1 VKIQILV
8 GALVLSLGL
17 NIWQMWQNKLL
28 NNNFAA
34 SRSDASQLPLL
45 SAEPIVRDE
54 FKAQVASANTFAPPN
69 YPQQAAQNNV
79 LEGERQTLLKQA
91 STWLDDGEW
100 AELRLFL
107 QDYLQ
112 THPQDWDFVLLEAKL
127 NVQTELLSDAIAN
140 YYSLRKLPLSHQQQQ
155 EVEEQL
161 LVLTNQTINQLQL
174 AYSWDTLAIFV
185 EPLLQY
191 EPQNRSFIV
200 ALAEAYA
207 RQQQTNLMENILASL
222 AFDDPDALRIRAI
235 EQQGNAHGEQTAAN
249 QQSDLRPQES
259 SYDRVKLQRLG
270 DHFIVK
276 AQLGNN
282 DAQLL
287 IDTGASITA
296 ITYGYYQ
303 RVSRRS
309 FTRFLGRFSVSTAN
323 GPVLAPMYQVAE
335 LRLNQSVVANSTVVL
350 LNMPEQS
357 GIDGLLGMNFL
368 REFDFRINQSNA
380 ELLLRKR

>member
-1 VKIQILV
+1 VKIRILV
-8 GALVLSLGL
+8 GALALSVGL
-17 NIWQMWQNKLL
+17 NIWQLWHANPSNTTDMANY
-28 NNNFAA
+28 NNENHRVTPTLETLEQADSTQQSNAFGSFAT
-34 SRSDASQLPLL
+34 SNL
-45 SAEPIVRDE
+45 
-54 FKAQVASANTFAPPN
+54 
-69 YPQQAAQNNV
+69 PQQTVQNQ
-79 LEGERQTLLKQA
+79 EEETERQTLLKQA
-91 STWLDDGEW
+91 SAWLDSGEW
-100 AELRLFL
+100 LELRLFL
-107 QDYLQ
+107 QGYLQ
-112 THPQDWDFVLLEAKL
+112 THPQDWDFVLVEARL

-140 YYSLRKLPLSHQQQQ
+140 YYSLRKLPLSPPQQQ

-161 LVLTNQTINQLQL
+161 LALTNQTINQLQQ

-191 EPQNRSFIV
+191 EPQNRSFIL

-222 AFDDPDALRIRAI
+222 PFNDPDVLRIRAI
-235 EQQGNAHGEQTAAN
+235 EQIDNRQMEQAAAD
-249 QQSDLRPQES
+249 QQPDAPPQYA
-259 SYDRVKLQRLG
+259 SYDAVKLQRLG

-282 DAQLL
+282 DARLL

-296 ITYGYYQ
+296 ITSSYYQ
-303 RVSRRS
+303 RINRQS

-335 LRLNQSVVANSTVVL
+335 LRLNQSVVPNSTVVV

-368 REFDFRINQSNA
+368 REFDFRINQSKA